1 MDLTIFETIATLGI
15 GGLIAIVTLMWKR
28 ADDAAHREEMKRLHS
43 EHEGELKHIV
53 DASSRRED
61 RIIELVKANTDAL
74 KGLQIAIETM
84 TRLTE
89 LERKIEEVTKS
100 SPRRRSS

>member
-28 ADDAAHREEMKRLHS
+28 ADDASHREEMKRLHG
-43 EHEGELKHIV
+43 EHEEELKRVIES
-53 DASSRRED
+53 AARRED

-89 LERKIEEVTKS
+89 LEQKIEEVSRAT
-100 SPRRRSS
+100 PRRR